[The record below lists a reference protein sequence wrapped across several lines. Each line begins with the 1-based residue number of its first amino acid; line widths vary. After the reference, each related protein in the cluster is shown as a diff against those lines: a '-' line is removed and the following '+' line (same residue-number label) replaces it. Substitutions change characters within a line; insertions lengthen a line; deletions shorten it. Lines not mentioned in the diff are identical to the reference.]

1 LLRQG
6 DLVIIA
12 VVVFRHLGIPLT
24 YQLSFSS
31 MKVLAEAKQRRAGQA
46 GARAVKIPRG

>member
-1 LLRQG
+1 LLRQS

-12 VVVFRHLGIPLT
+12 VVVFRHLGIPLI

-31 MKVLAEAKQRRAGQA
+31 MKVLADATQ
-46 GARAVKIPRG
+46 

>member
-12 VVVFRHLGIPLT
+12 VVVFRHLGIPLI

-31 MKVLAEAKQRRAGQA
+31 IEVLAEATQ
-46 GARAVKIPRG
+46 